1 MGHTS
6 DISKRLTEFIKSI
19 GKPVSVFETE
29 LGLSNGFVAKTNEK
43 MQKKTR
49 QAIQQAYPQ
58 LNMDWLFTGEG
69 ERIRAGYNPV
79 TSRNDEYIPQMGG
92 GTVSGNGNNVTY
104 GRDNVICLDGKLL
117 DIIQKQQEQI
127 GKLISIIEKLHL
139 NGLQGIDTTSL

>member
-104 GRDNVICLDGKLL
+104 GRDNVICLDSKLL